1 MLQKDFNS
9 KFNYLLKG
17 LVKDLKIKGTALAKN
32 KRLNSKEVEND
43 FLLPKAV
50 LAFLLEKSVN
60 QYEPLSPEGNELLR
74 KLRKFY

>member
-1 MLQKDFNS
+1 MLKKDFNS

-17 LVKDLKIKGTALAKN
+17 LVKDLKTKGTALAKN

-50 LAFLLEKSVN
+50 LSFLLEKSVN
-60 QYEPLSPEGNELLR
+60 QYGPLSPEGNELLR